1 MYMIQ
6 QIITTFFNYYLFLS
20 IFNFL
25 NRGRQ
30 FCFYQSPICLYII
43 KNFNLKIYSAIYN
56 CIKIKSKVSDV
67 VFFAQ
72 TFTSQLRLIM
82 SVIFFF

>member
-43 KNFNLKIYSAIYN
+43 KNFNLKIYI
-56 CIKIKSKVSDV
+56 
-67 VFFAQ
+67 
-72 TFTSQLRLIM
+72 RLYIT
-82 SVIFFF
+82 V